1 MGGQS
6 ASICFLL
13 PGRLDRPIGG
23 HKVVY
28 QYANCLA
35 EKGHSVRIVNCIF
48 QRSRLSAFKEVLRR
62 GYAAVR
68 WVGRAL
74 RGRNTCRGW
83 YPLAESVREQ
93 AVWAY
98 DSRYMPRAD
107 YYVATDATTSPYLL
121 DYPVPDDHKL
131 YFIQGYENWRMT
143 DQELRATWH
152 YPYRK
157 VVISRWLQRLLAE
170 EGVDSVFV
178 PNGFN
183 PEDFDMTIPVKEK
196 DAHCVTMLWH
206 EYAEKNS
213 KLGLAAL
220 EQVVAR
226 HPETKALI
234 FGVYPRPENLPAYC
248 TYYRSPDRETHNQL
262 NNRAAIY
269 IGTSNVEGWGLTV
282 MEAMACGQAVAC
294 TDNAGYREM
303 AEDDVTALL
312 SPVGDANALAD
323 NILRLMEDDAL
334 RHRIAETGYQHI
346 AQFSSERSNALFA
359 ALFE

>member
-35 EKGHSVRIVNCIF
+35 EKGHSVRIVNSIF

-93 AVWAY
+93 EVWAY
-98 DSRYMPRAD
+98 DARYMPRAD

-121 DYPVPDDHKL
+121 YYPVPDDHKL

-178 PNGFN
+178 PNGFD
-183 PEDFDMTIPVKEK
+183 PEEFHMTVPVKEK
-196 DAHCVTMLWH
+196 DARCLTLLWH
-206 EYAEKNS
+206 EHPGKNV
-213 KLGLAAL
+213 KMGMEAL
-220 EQVVAR
+220 ERVVAS
-226 HPETKALI
+226 HPDTQVLI
-234 FGVYPRPENLPAYC
+234 FGVYSRPEGLPAYC

-269 IGTSNVEGWGLTV
+269 IGTSDEEGWGLTV

-303 AEDDVTALL
+303 AEDGVTALL
-312 SPVGDANALAD
+312 SPVGDAPALAD
-323 NILRLMEDDAL
+323 NILRLMDDDAL
-334 RHRIAETGYQHI
+334 RHRIAETGHQRI
-346 AQFSSERSNALFA
+346 AQFTREKSNALFA
-359 ALFE
+359 SLFE